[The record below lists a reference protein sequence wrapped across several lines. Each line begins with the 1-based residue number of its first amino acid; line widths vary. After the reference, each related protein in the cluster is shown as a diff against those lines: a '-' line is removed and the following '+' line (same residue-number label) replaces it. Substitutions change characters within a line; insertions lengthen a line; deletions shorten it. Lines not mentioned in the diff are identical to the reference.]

1 MPQASPAPPRFQ
13 HRSIAEYVA
22 IIVVLAL
29 VLTSVMNTAPSL
41 DKLQRGTAR
50 LFAPSGFLMQMF
62 PPDFSRVEHIT
73 WKLVETLQMAV
84 AGAALGLVFA
94 VPFAIL
100 ATDRLS
106 PHPVIKIAARGMIAF
121 FRTVP
126 DLVWA
131 IFFIIVVGLGP
142 AAGVLALMI
151 DKIGFA
157 GRFFAE
163 AMEEADTGPQ
173 DALRAIGASRMGI
186 IFSAVFPA
194 CLPSFTATS
203 LFALEKSVRGSAALG
218 LVGAGGIG
226 VDLKVAFDLFNYD
239 EALTII
245 LMMLVLV
252 VAVDRPVVSET
263 TALGAAYLAGLQ
275 SGLCPEPARFAETW
289 VLERRFTPTMATDVR
304 AAKYARWGRA
314 VAATLMV

>member
-1 MPQASPAPPRFQ
+1 MTPSLARSAPPPRFQ
-13 HRSIAEYVA
+13 HRSLAEYVG

-29 VLTSVMNTAPSL
+29 VITSVVNTAPPL
-41 DKLQRGTAR
+41 DTLQRGAAR

-62 PPDFSRVEHIT
+62 PPDFTHVDRIF
-73 WKLVETLQMAV
+73 WKLLETLQMAV
-84 AGAALGLVFA
+84 AGAALGLIFA

-106 PHPVIKIAARGMIAF
+106 PHPVIKTAARGCIAF

-173 DALRAIGASRMGI
+173 DALRSIGASRMGI

-245 LMMLVLV
+245 LMMLILV
-252 VAVDRPVVSET
+252 VGVEQGS
-263 TALGAAYLAGLQ
+263 
-275 SGLCPEPARFAETW
+275 SW
-289 VLERRFTPTMATDVR
+289 IRR
-304 AAKYARWGRA
+304 K
-314 VAATLMV
+314 LI

>member
-1 MPQASPAPPRFQ
+1 MADVSVPRFQ
-13 HRSIAEYVA
+13 HRSVAEYLGVLIVA
-22 IIVVLAL
+22 AL
-29 VLTSVMNTAPSL
+29 VISSILATAPEL
-41 DKLQRGTAR
+41 DAIGRGVQR
-50 LFAPSGFLMQMF
+50 LFAPSGLLAQMF
-62 PPDFSRVEHIT
+62 PPDLSRVDRIAL
-73 WKLVETLQMAV
+73 KLLETLQMAV
-84 AGAALGLVFA
+84 AGAVLGLIFA

-106 PHPVIKIAARGMIAF
+106 PHPVVRMAARGVIAL
-121 FRTVP
+121 FRTIP

-131 IFFIIVVGLGP
+131 IFFIIMVGLGP
-142 AAGVLALMI
+142 AAGVLAIMV

-163 AMEEADTGPQ
+163 AMEEADPGPQ

-203 LFALEKSVRGSAALG
+203 LFALEKAVRGSAALG

-245 LMMLVLV
+245 LMLFALVMIVEQGSSWIRSKLI
-252 VAVDRPVVSET
+252 
-263 TALGAAYLAGLQ
+263 
-275 SGLCPEPARFAETW
+275 
-289 VLERRFTPTMATDVR
+289 
-304 AAKYARWGRA
+304 
-314 VAATLMV
+314 

>member
-1 MPQASPAPPRFQ
+1 MPKVIPAPPRFQ
-13 HRSIAEYVA
+13 HRSLAEYVG
-22 IIVVLAL
+22 IVVVLAM
-29 VLTSVMNTAPSL
+29 VLTSVANTAPAL

-62 PPDFSRVEHIT
+62 PPDFSRVEHIA

-84 AGAALGLVFA
+84 AGDALGLIFA
-94 VPFAIL
+94 LPFAIL

-106 PHPVIKIAARGMIAF
+106 PHPVIKVAARGMIAF

-186 IFSAVFPA
+186 IFSAVLPA

-245 LMMLVLV
+245 LMMLFLV
-252 VAVDRPVVSET
+252 VAVEQGS
-263 TALGAAYLAGLQ
+263 
-275 SGLCPEPARFAETW
+275 SW
-289 VLERRFTPTMATDVR
+289 IR
-304 AAKYARWGRA
+304 AK
-314 VAATLMV
+314 LI

>member
-1 MPQASPAPPRFQ
+1 MTDTAVPAPPRFR
-13 HRSIAEYVA
+13 HLGLPGYVGLL
-22 IIVVLAL
+22 VVLTL
-29 VLTSVMNTAPSL
+29 VVSSLAATAPAT
-41 DKLQRGTAR
+41 DKLARGLAR
-50 LFAPSGFLMQMF
+50 LVSPSGLLTQMF
-62 PPDFSRVEHIT
+62 PPDFSRIGPIS
-73 WKLVETLQMAV
+73 WKLLETLQMAV
-84 AGAALGLVFA
+84 AGCFLGLILA

-106 PHPVIKIAARGMIAF
+106 PHPFVRTLARAIIAL

-131 IFFIIVVGLGP
+131 IIFIIIVGLGP
-142 AAGVLALMI
+142 AAGVMAIMV

-163 AMEEADTGPQ
+163 AMEETDSGPQ
-173 DALRAIGASRMGI
+173 DALRAIGASRLGVI
-186 IFSAVFPA
+186 ASSVFPA

-239 EALTII
+239 EALAII
-245 LMMLVLV
+245 LMMLALV
-252 VAVDRPVVSET
+252 IAVEQ
-263 TALGAAYLAGLQ
+263 G
-275 SGLCPEPARFAETW
+275 SGW
-289 VLERRFTPTMATDVR
+289 IRR
-304 AAKYARWGRA
+304 K
-314 VAATLMV
+314 LI

>member
-1 MPQASPAPPRFQ
+1 MADSATLPRFR
-13 HRSIAEYVA
+13 HRSLTEYLGLLIVA
-22 IIVVLAL
+22 GLVISSIV
-29 VLTSVMNTAPSL
+29 STAPEIGAL
-41 DKLQRGTAR
+41 GRGIER
-50 LFAPSGFLMQMF
+50 LFAPSGLLAQMF
-62 PPDFSRVEHIT
+62 PPDLSRVDRIAL
-73 WKLVETLQMAV
+73 KLLETLQMAV

-106 PHPVIKIAARGMIAF
+106 PHPLLRHAARALIAL
-121 FRTVP
+121 FRTIP

-131 IFFIIVVGLGP
+131 IFFIIMVGLGP
-142 AAGVLALMI
+142 AAGVLAIMV

-163 AMEEADTGPQ
+163 AMEEADPGPQ
-173 DALRAIGASRMGI
+173 DALRAIGANRLGI
-186 IFSAVFPA
+186 IFSSVFPA

-203 LFALEKSVRGSAALG
+203 LFALEKAVRGSAALG

-245 LMMLVLV
+245 LMLFALVLIV
-252 VAVDRPVVSET
+252 EQ
-263 TALGAAYLAGLQ
+263 G
-275 SGLCPEPARFAETW
+275 SGWIRSKLI
-289 VLERRFTPTMATDVR
+289 
-304 AAKYARWGRA
+304 
-314 VAATLMV
+314 

>member
-1 MPQASPAPPRFQ
+1 MADVSIPRFQ
-13 HRSIAEYVA
+13 RRSLPEWLGFVVVAALVISSIAA
-22 IIVVLAL
+22 
-29 VLTSVMNTAPSL
+29 TAPEVGAL
-41 DKLQRGTAR
+41 GRGIER
-50 LFAPSGFLMQMF
+50 LFAPSGLLAQMF
-62 PPDFSRVEHIT
+62 PPDLSRVDRIAL
-73 WKLVETLQMAV
+73 KLLETLQM
-84 AGAALGLVFA
+84 AGAALGLIFA

-106 PHPVIKIAARGMIAF
+106 PHPAVRMVARGVIAL
-121 FRTVP
+121 FRTIP

-131 IFFIIVVGLGP
+131 IFFIIMVGLGP
-142 AAGVLALMI
+142 AAGVLAIMV

-173 DALRAIGASRMGI
+173 DALRAIGASRLGI

-203 LFALEKSVRGSAALG
+203 LFALEKAVRGSAALG

-245 LMMLVLV
+245 LMLFALVLIV
-252 VAVDRPVVSET
+252 EQ
-263 TALGAAYLAGLQ
+263 G
-275 SGLCPEPARFAETW
+275 SGWIRSKLI
-289 VLERRFTPTMATDVR
+289 
-304 AAKYARWGRA
+304 
-314 VAATLMV
+314 

>member
-1 MPQASPAPPRFQ
+1 MTPANAVPTPPRFQ
-13 HRSIAEYVA
+13 HRSIAEYA
-22 IIVVLAL
+22 GIIIVIAL
-29 VLTSVMNTAPSL
+29 VVTSLANTAPRVDS
-41 DKLQRGTAR
+41 LQRGIAR
-50 LFAPSGFLMQMF
+50 LFAPSGFFMQMF
-62 PPDFSRVEHIT
+62 PPDLSRIDHIAL
-73 WKLVETLQMAV
+73 KLLETLQMAI
-84 AGAALGLVFA
+84 AGAALGLLFA

-100 ATDRLS
+100 ATNRLS
-106 PHPVIKIAARGMIAF
+106 PHPIVRVIARGMIAF

-142 AAGVLALMI
+142 AAGVLAIMI

-163 AMEEADTGPQ
+163 AMEEADPGPQ
-173 DALRAIGASRMGI
+173 DALRAIGASKMGV

-203 LFALEKSVRGSAALG
+203 LFALEKAVRGSAALG

-245 LMMLVLV
+245 LMMLLLV
-252 VAVDRPVVSET
+252 MAVEQGSSWIRGK
-263 TALGAAYLAGLQ
+263 LI
-275 SGLCPEPARFAETW
+275 
-289 VLERRFTPTMATDVR
+289 
-304 AAKYARWGRA
+304 
-314 VAATLMV
+314 

>member
-1 MPQASPAPPRFQ
+1 MADSATLPRFR
-13 HRSIAEYVA
+13 HRSLTEYLGLLIVA
-22 IIVVLAL
+22 GLVISSVV
-29 VLTSVMNTAPSL
+29 STAPEIGAL
-41 DKLQRGTAR
+41 GRGIER
-50 LFAPSGFLMQMF
+50 LFAPSGLLAQMF
-62 PPDFSRVEHIT
+62 PPDLSRVDRIAL
-73 WKLVETLQMAV
+73 KLLETLQMAV

-106 PHPVIKIAARGMIAF
+106 PHPLLRHAARALIAL
-121 FRTVP
+121 FRTIP

-131 IFFIIVVGLGP
+131 IFFIIMVGLGP
-142 AAGVLALMI
+142 AAGVLAIMV

-163 AMEEADTGPQ
+163 AMEEADPGPQ
-173 DALRAIGASRMGI
+173 DALRAIGANRLGI
-186 IFSAVFPA
+186 IFSSVFPA

-203 LFALEKSVRGSAALG
+203 LFALEKAVRGSAALG

-245 LMMLVLV
+245 LMLFALVLIV
-252 VAVDRPVVSET
+252 EQ
-263 TALGAAYLAGLQ
+263 G
-275 SGLCPEPARFAETW
+275 SGWIRSKLI
-289 VLERRFTPTMATDVR
+289 
-304 AAKYARWGRA
+304 
-314 VAATLMV
+314 

>member
-1 MPQASPAPPRFQ
+1 MAEVSIPRFQ
-13 HRSIAEYVA
+13 RRSLPEWLGFVVVAALVISSIAA
-22 IIVVLAL
+22 
-29 VLTSVMNTAPSL
+29 TAPEVGAL
-41 DKLQRGTAR
+41 GRGIER
-50 LFAPSGFLMQMF
+50 LFAPSGLLAQMF
-62 PPDFSRVEHIT
+62 PPDLSRVDRIAL
-73 WKLVETLQMAV
+73 KLLETLQMAV
-84 AGAALGLVFA
+84 AGAALGLIFA

-106 PHPVIKIAARGMIAF
+106 LHPAVRLVARGVIAL
-121 FRTVP
+121 FRTIP

-131 IFFIIVVGLGP
+131 IFFIIMVGLGP
-142 AAGVLALMI
+142 AAGVLAIMV

-173 DALRAIGASRMGI
+173 DALRAIGASRLGI

-203 LFALEKSVRGSAALG
+203 LFALEKAVRGSAALG

-245 LMMLVLV
+245 LMLFALVLIV
-252 VAVDRPVVSET
+252 EQ
-263 TALGAAYLAGLQ
+263 G
-275 SGLCPEPARFAETW
+275 SGWIRSKLI
-289 VLERRFTPTMATDVR
+289 
-304 AAKYARWGRA
+304 
-314 VAATLMV
+314 

>member
-1 MPQASPAPPRFQ
+1 MITRSILVTVPPRFR
-13 HRSIAEYVA
+13 HRSVAEYLG
-22 IIVVLAL
+22 ILVVIAL
-29 VLTSVMNTAPSL
+29 VVNSLGTTAPHL
-41 DKLQRGTAR
+41 DSLQRGIAR
-50 LFAPSGFLMQMF
+50 LFAPSGFFMQMF
-62 PPDFSRVEHIT
+62 PPDFSRVDRIAL
-73 WKLVETLQMAV
+73 KLIETLQMAI

-100 ATDRLS
+100 ATNRLS
-106 PHPVIKIAARGMIAF
+106 PHPVVRMAARGMIAL

-142 AAGVLALMI
+142 AAGVLAIMV

-186 IFSAVFPA
+186 IFSAIFPA

-245 LMMLVLV
+245 LMMLLLV
-252 VAVDRPVVSET
+252 VAVEQASSWIR
-263 TALGAAYLAGLQ
+263 LKLI
-275 SGLCPEPARFAETW
+275 
-289 VLERRFTPTMATDVR
+289 
-304 AAKYARWGRA
+304 
-314 VAATLMV
+314 

>member
-1 MPQASPAPPRFQ
+1 MADTSVSIPRFQ
-13 HRSIAEYVA
+13 QRSLAEYLGFFIMA
-22 IIVVLAL
+22 GL
-29 VLTSVMNTAPSL
+29 VISSITATAP
-41 DKLQRGTAR
+41 DIGAVGRGIER
-50 LFAPSGFLMQMF
+50 LFAPSGLLAQMF
-62 PPDFSRVEHIT
+62 PPDLSRVDRIAM
-73 WKLVETLQMAV
+73 KLFETLQMAV
-84 AGAALGLVFA
+84 AGAALGLLLA

-106 PHPVIKIAARGMIAF
+106 PHPVFRHAARALIAL
-121 FRTVP
+121 FRTIP

-131 IFFIIVVGLGP
+131 IFFIIMVGLGP
-142 AAGVLALMI
+142 AAGVLAIMV

-163 AMEEADTGPQ
+163 AMEEADPGPQ
-173 DALRAIGASRMGI
+173 DALRAIGANRLGI

-203 LFALEKSVRGSAALG
+203 LFALEKAVRGSAALG

-245 LMMLVLV
+245 LMLFALVLIV
-252 VAVDRPVVSET
+252 EQGSSWIRSK
-263 TALGAAYLAGLQ
+263 LI
-275 SGLCPEPARFAETW
+275 
-289 VLERRFTPTMATDVR
+289 
-304 AAKYARWGRA
+304 
-314 VAATLMV
+314 

>member
-1 MPQASPAPPRFQ
+1 MPQAIPAPPRFK
-13 HRSIAEYVA
+13 HRSIAEYMG
-22 IIVVLAL
+22 ILLVLAL
-29 VLTSVMNTAPSL
+29 VLTSVANTAPTL
-41 DKLQRGTAR
+41 EKLQRGTAR

-62 PPDFSRVEHIT
+62 PPDFSRVEHIA
-73 WKLVETLQMAV
+73 WKLLETLQMAV
-84 AGAALGLVFA
+84 AGAALGLIFA
-94 VPFAIL
+94 IPFAIL

-245 LMMLVLV
+245 LMMLALV
-252 VAVDRPVVSET
+252 VAVEQGSSWIRSK
-263 TALGAAYLAGLQ
+263 LI
-275 SGLCPEPARFAETW
+275 
-289 VLERRFTPTMATDVR
+289 
-304 AAKYARWGRA
+304 
-314 VAATLMV
+314 

>member
-1 MPQASPAPPRFQ
+1 MADTATPPRFR
-13 HRSIAEYVA
+13 HRSLTEYLGVLIVA
-22 IIVVLAL
+22 AL
-29 VLTSVMNTAPSL
+29 VISSVVSTAPEL
-41 DKLQRGTAR
+41 GAVGRGIER
-50 LFAPSGFLMQMF
+50 LFAPSGLLAQMF
-62 PPDFSRVEHIT
+62 PPDLSRVDRIA
-73 WKLVETLQMAV
+73 WKLLETLQMAV
-84 AGAALGLVFA
+84 AGAALGLIFA

-106 PHPVIKIAARGMIAF
+106 PHPALRIFARAVIAM
-121 FRTVP
+121 FRTIP

-131 IFFIIVVGLGP
+131 IFFIIMVGLGP
-142 AAGVLALMI
+142 AAGVLAIMV

-163 AMEEADTGPQ
+163 AMEEADPGPQ

-194 CLPSFTATS
+194 CMPSFTATS
-203 LFALEKSVRGSAALG
+203 LFALEKAVRGSAALG

-245 LMMLVLV
+245 LMLFALVMIV
-252 VAVDRPVVSET
+252 EQ
-263 TALGAAYLAGLQ
+263 G
-275 SGLCPEPARFAETW
+275 SGWIRSKLI
-289 VLERRFTPTMATDVR
+289 
-304 AAKYARWGRA
+304 
-314 VAATLMV
+314 

>member
-1 MPQASPAPPRFQ
+1 MTDIAAPPRFR
-13 HRSIAEYVA
+13 HRSLLEYA
-22 IIVVLAL
+22 AVLLVGAL
-29 VLTSVMNTAPSL
+29 VVSSVIATAPRL
-41 DKLQRGTAR
+41 DALGRGIAR
-50 LFAPSGFLMQMF
+50 LFAPSGLLMQMF
-62 PPDFSRVEHIT
+62 PPDLSRVDHIAL
-73 WKLVETLQMAV
+73 KLLETLQMAV

-106 PHPVIKIAARGMIAF
+106 PHPVVRHAARAVIAL

-142 AAGVLALMI
+142 AAGVLAIMI

-163 AMEEADTGPQ
+163 AMEETDPGPQ
-173 DALRAIGASRMGI
+173 DALRAIGASRLGI
-186 IFSAVFPA
+186 IVSSVFPA

-252 VAVDRPVVSET
+252 IAVE
-263 TALGAAYLAGLQ
+263 Q
-275 SGLCPEPARFAETW
+275 CSGW
-289 VLERRFTPTMATDVR
+289 IRR
-304 AAKYARWGRA
+304 K
-314 VAATLMV
+314 LI

>member
-22 IIVVLAL
+22 IILVLAL

-173 DALRAIGASRMGI
+173 DALRAIGASRMGV

-252 VAVDRPVVSET
+252 VAVEQGSSWIRSK
-263 TALGAAYLAGLQ
+263 LI
-275 SGLCPEPARFAETW
+275 
-289 VLERRFTPTMATDVR
+289 
-304 AAKYARWGRA
+304 
-314 VAATLMV
+314 

>member
-1 MPQASPAPPRFQ
+1 MTALAPSRFR
-13 HRSIAEYVA
+13 HRSSVEYA
-22 IIVVLAL
+22 ALLAVLAL
-29 VLTSVMNTAPSL
+29 VLSSLFATAPSVGAL
-41 DKLQRGTAR
+41 GNGIAR
-50 LFAPSGFLMQMF
+50 LFAPSGLLTQMF
-62 PPDFSRVEHIT
+62 PPDFTRIGPIS
-73 WKLVETLQMAV
+73 WKLLETLQMAV
-84 AGAALGLVFA
+84 AGCFLGLLFA
-94 VPFAIL
+94 LPFAIL

-106 PHPVIKIAARGMIAF
+106 PHPVIRHVARAVIAL

-131 IFFIIVVGLGP
+131 IIFIIIVGLGP
-142 AAGVLALMI
+142 AAGVMAIMV

-163 AMEEADTGPQ
+163 AMEETDPGPQ

-186 IFSAVFPA
+186 IGSAVIPA

-239 EALTII
+239 EALAII
-245 LMMLVLV
+245 LLMLALV
-252 VAVDRPVVSET
+252 ISVEQ
-263 TALGAAYLAGLQ
+263 G
-275 SGLCPEPARFAETW
+275 SGW
-289 VLERRFTPTMATDVR
+289 IRR
-304 AAKYARWGRA
+304 K
-314 VAATLMV
+314 LI

>member
-1 MPQASPAPPRFQ
+1 MADSATLPRFR
-13 HRSIAEYVA
+13 HRSLTEYLGLLIGVGLV
-22 IIVVLAL
+22 ISSIV
-29 VLTSVMNTAPSL
+29 STAPEIGAL
-41 DKLQRGTAR
+41 GRGIER
-50 LFAPSGFLMQMF
+50 LFAPSGLLAQMF
-62 PPDFSRVEHIT
+62 PPDLSRVDRIAL
-73 WKLVETLQMAV
+73 KLLETLQMAV

-106 PHPVIKIAARGMIAF
+106 PHPLLRHAARALIAL
-121 FRTVP
+121 FRTIP

-131 IFFIIVVGLGP
+131 IFFIIMVGLGP
-142 AAGVLALMI
+142 AAGVLAIMV

-163 AMEEADTGPQ
+163 AMEEADPGPQ
-173 DALRAIGASRMGI
+173 DALRAIGANRLGI
-186 IFSAVFPA
+186 IFSSVFPA

-203 LFALEKSVRGSAALG
+203 LFALEKAVRGSAALG

-245 LMMLVLV
+245 LMLFALVLIV
-252 VAVDRPVVSET
+252 EQ
-263 TALGAAYLAGLQ
+263 G
-275 SGLCPEPARFAETW
+275 SGWIRSKLI
-289 VLERRFTPTMATDVR
+289 
-304 AAKYARWGRA
+304 
-314 VAATLMV
+314 

>member
-252 VAVDRPVVSET
+252 VAVEQGSSWIRSK
-263 TALGAAYLAGLQ
+263 LI
-275 SGLCPEPARFAETW
+275 
-289 VLERRFTPTMATDVR
+289 
-304 AAKYARWGRA
+304 
-314 VAATLMV
+314 

>member
-1 MPQASPAPPRFQ
+1 MADVSIPRFQ
-13 HRSIAEYVA
+13 RRSLPEWLGFIMVAALVISSIA
-22 IIVVLAL
+22 
-29 VLTSVMNTAPSL
+29 STAPEMGAL
-41 DKLQRGTAR
+41 GRGIER
-50 LFAPSGFLMQMF
+50 LFAPSGLLAQMF
-62 PPDFSRVEHIT
+62 PPDLSRVDRIA
-73 WKLVETLQMAV
+73 WKLLETLQMAV
-84 AGAALGLVFA
+84 AGAALGLLFA

-106 PHPVIKIAARGMIAF
+106 PHPLVRMVARGVIAL
-121 FRTVP
+121 FRTIP

-131 IFFIIVVGLGP
+131 IFFIIMVGLGP
-142 AAGVLALMI
+142 AAGVLAIMV

-173 DALRAIGASRMGI
+173 DALRAIGASRLGI

-203 LFALEKSVRGSAALG
+203 LFALEKAVRGSAALG

-239 EALTII
+239 EALTIV
-245 LMMLVLV
+245 LMLFALVLIV
-252 VAVDRPVVSET
+252 EQ
-263 TALGAAYLAGLQ
+263 G
-275 SGLCPEPARFAETW
+275 SGWIRSKLI
-289 VLERRFTPTMATDVR
+289 
-304 AAKYARWGRA
+304 
-314 VAATLMV
+314 